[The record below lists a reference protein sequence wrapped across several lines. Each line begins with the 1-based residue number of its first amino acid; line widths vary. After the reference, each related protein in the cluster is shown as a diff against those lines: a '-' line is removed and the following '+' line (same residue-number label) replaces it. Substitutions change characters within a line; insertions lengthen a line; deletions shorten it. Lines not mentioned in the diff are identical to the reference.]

1 MQFPFP
7 NVFALGLVGLEERV
21 HRDYRQILCDY
32 DRSAVG
38 AEVCS
43 SLFGDCSSIPLT
55 VCDSYQELEGQ
66 AASCESKNKATRA
79 RPVPSSLAVPF
90 SLVPTSA

>member
-1 MQFPFP
+1 MPMQFPFP

-38 AEVCS
+38 A
-43 SLFGDCSSIPLT
+43 P
-55 VCDSYQELEGQ
+55 
-66 AASCESKNKATRA
+66 R
-79 RPVPSSLAVPF
+79 
-90 SLVPTSA
+90 SLVIVPRYL